1 MLSLHVDQRSTQMS
15 IKTDGLDDGP
25 MPSGQV
31 SPLRRSVRRSAA
43 VATEKIRHGDDLIV
57 NGHSAGMYVDD
68 SGDES
73 ILVSAHTMFLYSQY
87 VFSQPSSQYNGV
99 NAMQNKPLLP
109 KGF

>member
-1 MLSLHVDQRSTQMS
+1 MS

-43 VATEKIRHGDDLIV
+43 AATEKMRHGDDLIV
-57 NGHSAGMYVDD
+57 NGHSAGMYAED

-73 ILVSAHTMFLYSQY
+73 LLVSVCVCALFLPLTKHLLT
-87 VFSQPSSQYNGV
+87 VCSSIQWRQRFAEQTV
-99 NAMQNKPLLP
+99 TT
-109 KGF
+109 